1 MLLVCEVSCLSFLE
15 PLTIRRQKELD
26 SLSRK
31 WQGTSL
37 PHRLHYQQIQ
47 SKRTNSLFDKCH
59 MVAFDDV
66 VTFESKTICL
76 VGRYPYWT
84 ASRQFL
90 THLHLLSGL
99 SSDTPIERHISHL
112 LLSVP
117 IPKPGGQCVL
127 VPMSTM
133 REPMALLMPPL
144 KDLPLI
150 DLSYRMLFSAL
161 DVPTV
166 VTIVLGFLC
175 LEKKV
180 RFYIG
185 ISENYIIA
193 HGAD

>member
-1 MLLVCEVSCLSFLE
+1 M
-15 PLTIRRQKELD
+15 
-26 SLSRK
+26 
-31 WQGTSL
+31 
-37 PHRLHYQQIQ
+37 Q
-47 SKRTNSLFDKCH
+47 SKEPNSIFAKCH

-84 ASRQFL
+84 AFRYFL

-127 VPMSTM
+127 VPMTTI
-133 REPMALLMPPL
+133 REPMAFLMPPL
-144 KDLPLI
+144 KDFPLL
-150 DLSYRMLFSAL
+150 DLSYKMLFSAL

-180 RFYIG
+180 SMGVVSAAMSLFVVLVF
-185 ISENYIIA
+185 
-193 HGAD
+193 

>member
-1 MLLVCEVSCLSFLE
+1 MLS
-15 PLTIRRQKELD
+15 IRR
-26 SLSRK
+26 RR
-31 WQGTSL
+31 TSL
-37 PHRLHYQQIQ
+37 PHRRYWQRMQ
-47 SKRTNSLFDKCH
+47 SKPPNGIFDKFH

-76 VGRYPYWT
+76 VGRYPFWT
-84 ASRQFL
+84 ALRQFL

-127 VPMSTM
+127 IPMSTM

-144 KDLPLI
+144 KDLPLL
-150 DLSYRMLFSAL
+150 DLSYKMLFSAL

-180 RFYIG
+180 RKHIRCALLLLPVTTHLFSKLLSYRPLLINR
-185 ISENYIIA
+185 SY
-193 HGAD
+193 

>member
-1 MLLVCEVSCLSFLE
+1 
-15 PLTIRRQKELD
+15 
-26 SLSRK
+26 
-31 WQGTSL
+31 
-37 PHRLHYQQIQ
+37 
-47 SKRTNSLFDKCH
+47 
-59 MVAFDDV
+59 
-66 VTFESKTICL
+66 
-76 VGRYPYWT
+76 
-84 ASRQFL
+84 
-90 THLHLLSGL
+90 
-99 SSDTPIERHISHL
+99 
-112 LLSVP
+112 
-117 IPKPGGQCVL
+117 
-127 VPMSTM
+127 MSTM